1 MTDDIAISIQDLSVS
16 YRAVTD
22 GRRSL
27 RQLITSG
34 SLTQSRR
41 QVQQVQAVKNISFD
55 VPRGKVAGLIGHN
68 GAGKSTLLRTIGGIM
83 PPDSGR
89 ILVYGK
95 VSLLLSLGIGFNPSL
110 TGMENIRLGG
120 LAFGLS
126 RQEIE
131 ARTPDIVEFADI
143 GDFIRMPIRTYS
155 SGMRARLAFSVA
167 TAMEPDILLVDEA
180 LSAGDAD
187 FRARASERMHK
198 LIRSDRTIV
207 LVSHGLASIRELSD
221 FVVWMDDGEI
231 RDIGDPD
238 EICKAYAASMKARTA
253 AGVNDTE

>member
-1 MTDDIAISIQDLSVS
+1 MADDIAISIQDLSVS
-16 YRAVTD
+16 YRAITD

-27 RQLITSG
+27 RHLITSG
-34 SLTQSRR
+34 NFTQARR
-41 QVQQVQAVKNISFD
+41 SVHQVEAVKHVSFD
-55 VPRGKVAGLIGHN
+55 VPRGQVAGLIGHN

-89 ILVYGK
+89 IIVYGK

-110 TGMENIRLGG
+110 TGMENIRIGG

-126 RQEIE
+126 PQEVD
-131 ARTPDIVEFADI
+131 AKTPEIIEFADI

-187 FRARASERMHK
+187 FRARASERMHN
-198 LIRSDRTIV
+198 LIKSDRTIV
-207 LVSHGLASIRELSD
+207 LVSHGLASIRQLAD
-221 FVVWMDDGEI
+221 FVVWMEHGEV

-238 EICKAYAASMKARTA
+238 EMCIAYAESMKART
-253 AGVNDTE
+253 GPGLDDTE